1 MLNLEAVL
9 SEALQ
14 LSPDDRARLI
24 DELEASLDPKGFATP
39 EIAAAWSAE
48 IDRRIAS
55 YDRGE
60 TKTVSFEQA
69 IENSRRSLEEHR
81 SRRTVEAIR
90 EGLADVE
97 AGHTQPARE
106 AVLGLADKYKMTIKT
121 E

>member
-1 MLNLEAVL
+1 MPNLEAVL

-24 DELEASLDPKGFATP
+24 EELEASLDPQGFATP

-48 IDRRIAS
+48 IDRRMAA

-60 TKTVSFEQA
+60 IKAVTVEESMKRLRQ
-69 IENSRRSLEEHR
+69 SLAEHR
-81 SRRTVEAIR
+81 SRRLIEGIR

-97 AGHTQPARE
+97 AGHTKPARE
-106 AVLGLADKYKMTIKT
+106 ALLALADKYKMTIKP